1 MKRREFITLAGGM
14 TIWPLGAQAQQ
25 STKIWRLGY
34 VGTGGLG
41 DQLLEAFT
49 EKLGT
54 LGYVAG
60 KNIVVDRSIVLP
72 EAKAIETAV
81 TKLLPEIDILVIWG
95 TVGGVV
101 AKRLSQ
107 SIPTVFLS
115 VGAPVDIG
123 LVQSLSH
130 PGGNMTGVS
139 FEAAIDTY
147 AKRLQMLKE
156 VVPSLQRIAVL
167 AAQGDPNVT
176 FAMKSLEQAASAMH
190 VELTTIYVKTAD
202 DLPAAFDQI
211 QQSNVGGLIVIAG
224 LLTSINSKTIAGL
237 SLAHHLPNCHG
248 FRETV
253 VAGGLMSLGPDLFA
267 IARQGAVYVDRII
280 RGNKPAD
287 LPVEQPDRYEIYVN
301 LKTAKALGLEM
312 PAYLVAGADKVIE

>member
-1 MKRREFITLAGGM
+1 MKRREFITLAGGLTM
-14 TIWPLGAQAQQ
+14 WPLAVQGQKPAK
-25 STKIWRLGY
+25 TWRLGY

-41 DQLLEAFT
+41 DQLFGEFTKKLES
-49 EKLGT
+49 
-54 LGYVAG
+54 LGYVEA
-60 KNIVVDRSIVLP
+60 KSIFVARSIVP
-72 EAKAIETAV
+72 PDAKTIEAAV
-81 TKLLPEIDILVIWG
+81 AKLLSEIDILVIWG

-107 SIPTVFLS
+107 TTPTVFLS

-156 VVPSLQRIAVL
+156 IVPALRTIAVL
-167 AAQGDPNVT
+167 AAEGDPNVT
-176 FAMKSLEQAASAMH
+176 FAMRSLEQAASGMH
-190 VELTTIYVKTAD
+190 LELTTIYVTTAD

-211 QQSNVGGLIVIAG
+211 RQANVDGLIVIAG
-224 LLTSINSKTIAGL
+224 LLTSINAKTIAEL
-237 SLAHHLPNCHG
+237 SLAHRLPNCHG

-253 VAGGLMSLGPDLFA
+253 VAGGLISLGPDLFA

-280 RGNKPAD
+280 RGAKPAD
-287 LPVEQPDRYEIYVN
+287 LPVEQPDRYEIYIN
-301 LKTAKALGLEM
+301 LKTAKVLGLEI
-312 PAYLVAGADKVIE
+312 PAYLLAGADKVIE